1 MSGSLKARGPEIN
14 IRHNLCKI
22 YEVCGPSIVIVV
34 VVVTV
39 VVMVGTV
46 MTVTTA
52 VEKDVV
58 GRVMIDVIVPDGAVT
73 VVVTDSVTVDCT
85 NISELV

>member
-1 MSGSLKARGPEIN
+1 M
-14 IRHNLCKI
+14 
-22 YEVCGPSIVIVV
+22 IVV

-58 GRVMIDVIVPDGAVT
+58 GRVMIDVIVPDGAMT